1 MKTFRK
7 SLALLICIIMVV
19 SMFAACGKNGSS
31 DTKSNT
37 DTKNSSSTD
46 SSSTSDDNDNSSAKK
61 VTITW
66 PCIWVGVDSK
76 ASTIAK
82 FVEEFN
88 QENEGKIEVIIEEN
102 SDYQAYRDKIRTSV
116 SAGNPPDFFTI
127 DADIPFYYQSGKLLD
142 LTEEFKGEWKDNFIS
157 SALDYAEI
165 DGKIYAI
172 PYEMAV
178 TPVMYNKKLLQQAGW
193 DKFPETFDELWQCA
207 EDLKAAGITP
217 FSQMTGENAWTTM
230 LWYSQVLVAIGGP
243 DVYDNPDDPAFVEA
257 AEVIK
262 KMFDYTTKDAVGA
275 GAAVSGGHFLAEET
289 AIFMNG
295 PWYIERLKTDG
306 QNNMYENV
314 EVAPCPVYEGG
325 KGSKGFCIGN
335 PQAFL
340 AAGATDDKAKA
351 DAVIKFMKYL
361 TDPERASELSAKS
374 GALFYVKSVETGE
387 EMERLQADIIQ
398 MVNEAPYIVG
408 HFQYMTPPA
417 VYNELPMALSGLVLG
432 ELTPEEFVEQ
442 LNSKR

>member
-1 MKTFRK
+1 MKTFRRT
-7 SLALLICIIMVV
+7 LALLICIIMAASLFV
-19 SMFAACGKNGSS
+19 ACGKESS
-31 DTKSNT
+31 QDTG
-37 DTKNSSSTD
+37 TKDSGTSSESSST
-46 SSSTSDDNDNSSAKK
+46 TSEQKEDATPAKK
-61 VTITW
+61 VTLTW

-82 FVEEFN
+82 FVQEFN
-88 QENEGKIEVIIEEN
+88 EQNKGKIEVVIEEN
-102 SDYQAYRDKIRTSV
+102 SDYQAYRDKLRTTV
-116 SAGNPPDFFTI
+116 SAGNAPDFFTI
-127 DADIPFYYQSGKLLD
+127 DSDIPFYLQSGKLLD
-142 LTEEFKGEWKDNFIS
+142 LTEAVNSGWANDFVSG
-157 SALDYAEI
+157 ALDNTTV
-165 DGKIYAI
+165 DGKVYAI

-178 TPVMYNKKLLQQAGW
+178 TPVMYNKKLLKQAGW

-243 DVYDNPDDPAFVEA
+243 DIYENPNDPAYVQA

-275 GAAVSGGHFLAEET
+275 GASVSGGHFLAEET

-295 PWYIERLKTDG
+295 PWYIGRLRSDG

-314 EVAPCPVYEGG
+314 AIAPCPVYEGG
-325 KGSKGFCIGN
+325 KGSKGGYIGN
-335 PQAFL
+335 PQALL
-340 AAGATDDKAKA
+340 AAGATDDKDKA
-351 DAVIKFMKYL
+351 NAAIELMKYL
-361 TDPERASELSAKS
+361 TNPERVTELSAAAGS
-374 GALFYVKSVETGE
+374 LFYVKSADTGV
-387 EMERLQADIIQ
+387 EMERLQSEMIKQ
-398 MVNEAPYIVG
+398 VNEAPYIVG
-408 HFQYMTPPA
+408 HFQYMNPPA

-432 ELTPEEFVEQ
+432 ELTPEQFVEQ